1 MGGVQGTQS
10 LAINVANED
19 TGASISKGSSYGKA
33 DAGRTGG
40 DKNPEI
46 SGRRIHVAS
55 LKQAGRPRPAIE

>member
-10 LAINVANED
+10 VAINVANED
-19 TGASISKGSSYGKA
+19 AGASISKGSNYGKA

-40 DKNPEI
+40 NKNPEI

-55 LKQAGRPRPAIE
+55 LK